1 MLQRSNGKLLPRHK
15 LPRDPSTGQLVVSGF
30 VCVVH
35 RVHKDRLTNDKRGV
49 NETERHLDWLELP
62 GGSQFCLLFLS
73 KGATIRASAD
83 DFETYFYSVMAPEG
97 SERWSATGQPWPGH
111 CFSSEELQ
119 GQDADETYFCM
130 TVPRKGC
137 RNSVDLC
144 QAVHEGM
151 LRRADCL
158 RSHET
163 MRYRWPPPNSNTWEG
178 AYADNRVVV
187 QKLTMAQLQLGARL
201 RDSEIVEDSVASY
214 LRSRATLALDKRV
227 RFREN
232 FIAWGTEVR
241 GRRGIVGSDRSKRAQ
256 IGPLVFDICA
266 GRVVDQNTLDCVLL
280 SSVLHRIYK
289 YKAGMPPDKVCRLP
303 GDICDELLVAT
314 LFLALADCNVRAEC
328 PSLLLAT
335 DAAPFSYGSA
345 VAPCPAKVV

>member
-1 MLQRSNGKLLPRHK
+1 
-15 LPRDPSTGQLVVSGF
+15 
-30 VCVVH
+30 
-35 RVHKDRLTNDKRGV
+35 
-49 NETERHLDWLELP
+49 
-62 GGSQFCLLFLS
+62 
-73 KGATIRASAD
+73 
-83 DFETYFYSVMAPEG
+83 
-97 SERWSATGQPWPGH
+97 
-111 CFSSEELQ
+111 
-119 GQDADETYFCM
+119 
-130 TVPRKGC
+130 
-137 RNSVDLC
+137 
-144 QAVHEGM
+144 
-151 LRRADCL
+151 
-158 RSHET
+158 
-163 MRYRWPPPNSNTWEG
+163 
-178 AYADNRVVV
+178 
-187 QKLTMAQLQLGARL
+187 MAQLQSGARL
-201 RDSEIVEDSVASY
+201 RDLEIVEDSVASY

-303 GDICDELLVAT
+303 GDIRDELLVAT